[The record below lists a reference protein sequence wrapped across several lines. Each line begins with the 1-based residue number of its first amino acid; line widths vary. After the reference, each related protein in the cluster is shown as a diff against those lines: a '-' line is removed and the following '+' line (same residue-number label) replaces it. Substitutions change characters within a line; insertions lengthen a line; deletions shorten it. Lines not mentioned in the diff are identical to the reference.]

1 MTARFVPAA
10 LALAMGLLG
19 AARAQDSAQL
29 KPLLEEK
36 ARSIVVVKLVLKVE
50 IQVMGQTQDQEQR
63 TTIPGVLVNESGLV
77 MITNSAVSAARMK
90 EMFGAGGDGEE
101 RFEVTMTPIS
111 IKVILEGEEKE
122 HDAFLAASDTRL
134 DLAFLQIE
142 ELGDR
147 KLSPVSFADEAAL
160 EIGQQVVG
168 VSRMSEGFD
177 YAPRLELGHVVG
189 KIKKPR
195 PAWLV
200 SGAGEAVGLPVF
212 SVGGKA
218 LGAFSLLSSGVRDEE
233 DGGMFGMGGG
243 GMGGRFQVVLIPA
256 SVVKGVI
263 DQAATRAAEVGA
275 ERKKTGA
282 KGPGELPG
290 GGEGEGPTAGEKKLR

>member
-1 MTARFVPAA
+1 MTARTASA
-10 LALAMGLLG
+10 LALALGLLG
-19 AARAQDSAQL
+19 AARAQDPAQL

-36 ARSIVVVKLVLKVE
+36 ARSIAVVKLVLKVE

-63 TTIPGVLVNESGLV
+63 TTIPGVLVNDTGLV

-90 EMFGAGGDGEE
+90 EMFGGMDEGEE
-101 RFEVTMTPIS
+101 RFEVTMTPLS

-122 HDAFLAASDTRL
+122 HDAFLAASDARL

-142 ELGDR
+142 ELGER
-147 KLSPVSFADEAAL
+147 KVAPVQFPEDAAL
-160 EIGQQVVG
+160 EVGQRVVG
-168 VSRMSEGFD
+168 VSRLSEGFD

-189 KIKKPR
+189 RIKKPR

-200 SGAGEAVGLPVF
+200 SGAGEGVGLPVF
-212 SVGGKA
+212 DLSGKA
-218 LGAFSLLSSGVRDEE
+218 LGAFSLISSGVRDEDE
-233 DGGMFGMGGG
+233 GGMFGMGGG

-256 SVVKGVI
+256 GVVKGVI
-263 DQAATRAAEVGA
+263 DQATTRAAEVAA
-275 ERKKTGA
+275 ERKKSGV

-290 GGEGEGPTAGEKKLR
+290 GEQAPSGGEKKTE